1 LLDQRRAELLRI
13 LLDGRTV
20 ARNEFAEKLEHAQ
33 KDLNGGWDRKYFD
46 GAKQKAVAR
55 LILATAIEFVG

>member
-1 LLDQRRAELLRI
+1 M

-33 KDLNGGWDRKYFD
+33 KDLNGGWDRKHFD
-46 GAKQKAVAR
+46 RAKEKAVAR
-55 LILATAIEFVG
+55 LFSPPRSRLRLSAN